1 MMITMVQRKADEMTF
16 FEHLGELRR
25 RILIS
30 LAIILVF
37 FLVSWN
43 FVDEFYAWIAQPVQ
57 QFLPPGQKLVFTALT
72 EPFMMY
78 IKLAFM
84 VSVFGASPLIFHQLW
99 LFIAPGLYPKER
111 RLVFPFV
118 LFTTVFF
125 LLGGAFGY
133 YAIFPWACRF
143 FLQVGQD
150 FTPMLTIN
158 QYLSLAFRV
167 IFGIAVVFELPVLVF
182 LLSRL
187 GIVTA
192 RMLIRYFKWAIV
204 LIFILAAVI
213 TPTPDMVTQSLFA
226 GPMILLYLLSIGIAR
241 LAAPRRK

>member
-1 MMITMVQRKADEMTF
+1 MGQRKADEMTF

-30 LAIILVF
+30 LAIIMVF

-57 QFLPPGQKLVFTALT
+57 QFLPANQKLVFTALT

-84 VSVFGASPLIFHQLW
+84 ASVFAASPLIFHQFW
-99 LFIAPGLYPKER
+99 LFIAPGLYPRER

-118 LFTTVFF
+118 LFTTFFF

-187 GIVTA
+187 GIITWRTLV
-192 RMLIRYFKWAIV
+192 RYFKWAIV
-204 LIFILAAVI
+204 LIFVLAAVI

>member
-1 MMITMVQRKADEMTF
+1 MKQKKADEMTF

-30 LAIILVF
+30 LAIVLVF
-37 FLVSWN
+37 FLASWY
-43 FVDEFYAWIAQPVQ
+43 FVDEFYAWIARPVQ
-57 QFLPPGQKLVFTALT
+57 QFLPPGQNLVFTALT

-84 VSVFGASPLIFHQLW
+84 ASVFAASPLIFHQLW

-111 RLVFPFV
+111 RLVLPFV
-118 LFTTVFF
+118 FFTTVFF

-143 FLQVGQD
+143 FLEVGQD

-182 LLSRL
+182 LLARL
-187 GIVTA
+187 GIITA
-192 RMLIRYFKWAIV
+192 RTLIRYFKWAIV
-204 LIFILAAVI
+204 LIFVLAAVI

-226 GPMILLYLLSIGIAR
+226 GPMIVLYLLSIGIAR
-241 LAAPRRK
+241 LAQPSRRRPE

>member
-1 MMITMVQRKADEMTF
+1 MKSRKADELTF

-30 LAIILVF
+30 LAIVLIF
-37 FLVSWN
+37 FLASWS
-43 FVDEFYAWIAQPVQ
+43 FVDEVFAWISVPVQ
-57 QFLPPGQKLVFTALT
+57 QYLGGQKLVFTALA

-78 IKLAFM
+78 IKLAFLT
-84 VSVFGASPLIFHQLW
+84 SVFAASPLIFHQLW
-99 LFIAPGLYPKER
+99 LFIAPGLYAKER
-111 RLVFPFV
+111 KLVFPFV
-118 LFTTVFF
+118 FFTSFF
-125 LLGGAFGY
+125 FILGGAFGY

-167 IFGIAVVFELPVLVF
+167 LFGIAFVFELPVLVF
-182 LLSRL
+182 LLAKL
-187 GIVTA
+187 GLVTA
-192 RMLIRYFKWAIV
+192 RILIKYFKWAIV

-226 GPMILLYLLSIGIAR
+226 GPMILLYILSIGIAKVF
-241 LAAPRRK
+241 APKKKP

>member
-1 MMITMVQRKADEMTF
+1 MKQKKADEMTF

-30 LAIILVF
+30 LAIVLVF
-37 FLVSWN
+37 FLASWY
-43 FVDEFYAWIAQPVQ
+43 FVDEFYAWIARPVQ
-57 QFLPPGQKLVFTALT
+57 QFLPPGQNLVFTALT

-84 VSVFGASPLIFHQLW
+84 ASVFAASPLIFHQLW

-111 RLVFPFV
+111 RLVLPFV
-118 LFTTVFF
+118 FFTTVFF

-143 FLQVGQD
+143 FLEVGQD

-182 LLSRL
+182 LLARL
-187 GIVTA
+187 GIITA
-192 RMLIRYFKWAIV
+192 RTLIRYFKWAIV
-204 LIFILAAVI
+204 LIFVLAAVI

-226 GPMILLYLLSIGIAR
+226 GPMIVLYLLSIGIAR
-241 LAAPRRK
+241 LAQPSHRRPE

>member
-1 MMITMVQRKADEMTF
+1 MMKSRKADELTF

-30 LAIILVF
+30 LAIVLIF
-37 FLVSWN
+37 FLASWS
-43 FVDEFYAWIAQPVQ
+43 FVDEVFAWISVPVQ
-57 QFLPPGQKLVFTALT
+57 QYLGGQKLVFTALA

-78 IKLAFM
+78 IKLAFLT
-84 VSVFGASPLIFHQLW
+84 SVFAASPLIFHQLW
-99 LFIAPGLYPKER
+99 LFIAPGLYAKER
-111 RLVFPFV
+111 KLVFPFV
-118 LFTTVFF
+118 FFTSFF
-125 LLGGAFGY
+125 FILGGAFGY

-167 IFGIAVVFELPVLVF
+167 LFGIAFVFELPVLVF
-182 LLSRL
+182 LLAKL
-187 GIVTA
+187 GLVTA
-192 RMLIRYFKWAIV
+192 RILIKYFKWAIV

-226 GPMILLYLLSIGIAR
+226 GPMILLYILSIGIAKVF
-241 LAAPRRK
+241 APKKKP

>member
-1 MMITMVQRKADEMTF
+1 MKQKKADEMTF

-30 LAIILVF
+30 LAIVLVF
-37 FLVSWN
+37 FLASWY
-43 FVDEFYAWIAQPVQ
+43 FVDEFYAWIARPVQ
-57 QFLPPGQKLVFTALT
+57 QFLPPGQNLVFTALT

-84 VSVFGASPLIFHQLW
+84 ASVFAASPLIFHQLW

-111 RLVFPFV
+111 RLVLPFV
-118 LFTTVFF
+118 FFTTVFF
-125 LLGGAFGY
+125 LMGGAFGY

-143 FLQVGQD
+143 FLEVGQD

-182 LLSRL
+182 LLARL
-187 GIVTA
+187 GIITA
-192 RMLIRYFKWAIV
+192 RTLIRYFKWAIV
-204 LIFILAAVI
+204 LIFVLAAVI

-226 GPMILLYLLSIGIAR
+226 GPMIVLYLLSIGIAR
-241 LAAPRRK
+241 LAQPSRRRPE

>member
-1 MMITMVQRKADEMTF
+1 MKSRKADELTF

-30 LAIILVF
+30 LAIVLIF
-37 FLVSWN
+37 FLASWS
-43 FVDEFYAWIAQPVQ
+43 FVDEVFAWISVPVQ
-57 QFLPPGQKLVFTALT
+57 QYLGGQKLVFTALA

-78 IKLAFM
+78 IKLAFLA
-84 VSVFGASPLIFHQLW
+84 SVFAASPLIFHQLW

-111 RLVFPFV
+111 KLVFPFV
-118 LFTTVFF
+118 FFTSFF
-125 LLGGAFGY
+125 FILGGAFGY

-167 IFGIAVVFELPVLVF
+167 LFGIAFVFELPVLVF
-182 LLSRL
+182 LLAKL
-187 GIVTA
+187 GLVTA
-192 RMLIRYFKWAIV
+192 RILIKYFKWAIV

-226 GPMILLYLLSIGIAR
+226 GPMILLYILSIGIAKVF
-241 LAAPRRK
+241 APKKKP